1 MYKTGDRFVIEIEEE
16 FTPKTGTRLRSNTPD
31 KLYRVKGFN
40 SLIFDEYGLDKLVK
54 SSDDAA
60 YKRGLNDAWNAARKI
75 GGIGE
80 GVIPCKDLQRLFGVD
95 VPCYIFKNTQVFDAL
110 QIVREYEKEK
120 EAEQEIKV
128 GDELISEDGER
139 TVIIDIEY
147 KTWRVFNG
155 YETTDIYDIQKTHWK
170 KTGRHFPQI
179 AEVLKQMQEDK

>member
-1 MYKTGDRFVIEIEEE
+1 MYKTGDKFIIEIDKRIATEDCDSGVKDVVYGFKEMNNFCVTAEEI
-16 FTPKTGTRLRSNTPD
+16 D
-31 KLYRVKGFN
+31 KM
-40 SLIFDEYGLDKLVK
+40 IPFDN
-54 SSDDAA
+54 DAA

-75 GGIGE
+75 GGIGDD
-80 GVIPCKDLQRLFGVD
+80 VIPCKDLQLLFGVD
-95 VPCYIFKNTQVFDAL
+95 APCYIFKNTQAFDAV
-110 QIVREYEKEK
+110 QIVLEYEKEK

-128 GDELISEDGER
+128 GDELISESGER

-179 AEVLKQMQEDK
+179 SEVLKQMQES

>member
-1 MYKTGDRFVIEIEEE
+1 MYKTGDKFIVEIDRCIITEDCDSGI
-16 FTPKTGTRLRSNTPD
+16 KD
-31 KLYRVKGFN
+31 VV
-40 SLIFDEYGLDKLVK
+40 YGLKEINNFCLTAEEIDKIIPCN
-54 SSDDAA
+54 SDAA
-60 YKRGLNDAWNAARKI
+60 YIRGLNDAWDAARKI

-95 VPCYIFKNTQVFDAL
+95 VSYYIFKNTEAFDAV
-110 QIVREYEKEK
+110 QIVREYEEEK

-147 KTWRVFNG
+147 KTWRVFDG
-155 YETTDIYDIQKTHWK
+155 YETTDIYDFQKIHWK

-179 AEVLKQMQEDK
+179 SEVLKQMQES